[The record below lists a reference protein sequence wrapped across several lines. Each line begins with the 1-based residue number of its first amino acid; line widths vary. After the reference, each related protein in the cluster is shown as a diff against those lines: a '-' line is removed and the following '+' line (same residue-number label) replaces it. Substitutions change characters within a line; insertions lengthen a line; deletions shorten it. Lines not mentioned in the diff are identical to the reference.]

1 MTTKKK
7 LESEISQI
15 DQAIEWLEDF
25 TANLKAGNTIT
36 KKAAKEFTIL
46 IDALSSLSTVTG
58 KANTVPKK
66 QVPYKPKGEIVW
78 EEKSLPEWAV
88 PRGKKK

>member
-36 KKAAKEFTIL
+36 KKAAKEFTAL

-58 KANTVPKK
+58 KANTV
-66 QVPYKPKGEIVW
+66 KPFSPVGEIVW
-78 EEKSLPEWAV
+78 EEKSLPEWAI

>member
-36 KKAAKEFTIL
+36 KKAAKEFSIL

-58 KANTVPKK
+58 KVTPFSPV
-66 QVPYKPKGEIVW
+66 GEIVW